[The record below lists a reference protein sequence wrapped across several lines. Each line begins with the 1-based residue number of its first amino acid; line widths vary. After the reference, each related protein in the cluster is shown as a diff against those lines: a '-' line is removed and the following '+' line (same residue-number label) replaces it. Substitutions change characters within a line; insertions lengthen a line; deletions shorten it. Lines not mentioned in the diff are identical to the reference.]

1 MSFTQPHSFY
11 SLSCHVMLPYHD
23 NCYCHICWLSYQYK
37 HLVIAVL
44 LVCMCGFEVICGRH
58 WEYHESNMK
67 HCNMSFRVFC
77 LWMWSWLELE
87 VSKHK
92 KTVYVYIS
100 YALSSG
106 VPMSFMLEFG
116 MCSVD
121 ITPFFWLLHS
131 HGIYS
136 NWKEICS
143 SYVSPR
149 SQQSI

>member
-1 MSFTQPHSFY
+1 MSCCPTMIIVIVTFVGS
-11 SLSCHVMLPYHD
+11 
-23 NCYCHICWLSYQYK
+23 HISYK

-92 KTVYVYIS
+92 KQFMFTFPMLSAQEYQWVSCWNLECAQLTLHHSSDCSIHMGFIQIEKKYV
-100 YALSSG
+100 
-106 VPMSFMLEFG
+106 
-116 MCSVD
+116 
-121 ITPFFWLLHS
+121 LHMYLPG
-131 HGIYS
+131 H
-136 NWKEICS
+136 NK
-143 SYVSPR
+143 V
-149 SQQSI
+149 

>member
-1 MSFTQPHSFY
+1 MSCCPTMIIVIVTFVGS
-11 SLSCHVMLPYHD
+11 
-23 NCYCHICWLSYQYK
+23 HISYK

-87 VSKHK
+87 VSKHE